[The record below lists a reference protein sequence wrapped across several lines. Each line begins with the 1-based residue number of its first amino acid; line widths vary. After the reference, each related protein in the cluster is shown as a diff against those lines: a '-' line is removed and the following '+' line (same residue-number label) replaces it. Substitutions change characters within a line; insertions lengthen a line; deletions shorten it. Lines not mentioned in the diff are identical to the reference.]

1 MTLNLMQIVLQ
12 IVMKILTE
20 RFIELTSNKH
30 DCTWMEVDSLQE
42 KVQLTE
48 AKMQQKMS
56 QVGKITTRQSIRS
69 SSCILL

>member
-1 MTLNLMQIVLQ
+1 
-12 IVMKILTE
+12 MKILTE

-56 QVGKITTRQSIRS
+56 QVGKITTTLEQLKVIWF
-69 SSCILL
+69 CVFFLLFLKFI